1 MGNRVLS
8 LCGSPFGTPTAAFFR
23 RRFLHRCPCFSF
35 PKRSLLRIPMC
46 AYPRRSIAQ
55 NKSAWEKPGA
65 FPGGK
70 RAVLHTA
77 EVLRDNRNAII
88 ITWGAPL
95 PQPPTIIEKNASQC
109 LFDGGFPALPES
121 RQVEA
126 SPWGFGKGRSPFP
139 RKEENRARQHIIR
152 GRSYPA
158 RKQKIWEENK
168 NKLTPFRFV
177 PLPFSNN

>member
-35 PKRSLLRIPMC
+35 PKRFLLRILMC

-77 EVLRDNRNAII
+77 GVLRDNRNAII
-88 ITWGAPL
+88 ITWGSSAPPNPHNNWKK
-95 PQPPTIIEKNASQC
+95 PQATTFLMGDSPRCRKAAKWKLLS
-109 LFDGGFPALPES
+109 GGLE
-121 RQVEA
+121 RGEA
-126 SPWGFGKGRSPFP
+126 PF
-139 RKEENRARQHIIR
+139 
-152 GRSYPA
+152 
-158 RKQKIWEENK
+158 QKKKKIAHGS
-168 NKLTPFRFV
+168 TR
-177 PLPFSNN
+177 